1 MRVDAHL
8 KWNGEYDNSQ
18 MGKSVPSRPP
28 TFQEC
33 DFCHK
38 EFGSRSL
45 ELHLAR
51 CPERGGQVEQA
62 MQPLKRLSLDE
73 EIEISLSDDLS
84 QSWPSRKQP
93 PRRVRRKRRESWKAE
108 RPKTAVLMHPAILD
122 ETLKDKIDM
131 TLTKKQ
137 FLAALKLCNDTVI
150 SQRSIPV
157 MRKKWAPVGFKRDP
171 QGPRLP
177 SRRVRNRTSPISEY
191 RNRQDQIYGRSTK
204 IPLHIN
210 RPRTSTVNNPII
222 NQVDLPTIELP
233 NPALRVKSKMK
244 ARNAKKMDKPS
255 EQVPEPCRSCGR
267 SDLPERFHTHPPLE
281 ASRSEGSKIPIRL
294 YSPPKKITS
303 LEEQQKSEDGLPDQQ
318 NKTRTKKTEKKSRS
332 PKKPLKSHDD
342 PGQSLQALHSQR
354 SLDRVSLTDDSDNTV
369 STSSNISSGSTGMTS
384 SKSQAHVTCSICG
397 RQFGKNSFRFHEP
410 QCQKKQQALKE
421 KQEKD
426 LLEEKKTNSYYID
439 PSSDDNPYDETFDA
453 IWEAH
458 VQQLVA
464 CSKCS
469 RTFFP
474 DRIEVHERNCKGTAV
489 NLKASPI
496 KVPSISSPNLA
507 EIIKESVDE
516 VEKQDAPHQTTLLAS
531 SSPSESNNNDT
542 NGNSDQD

>member
-1 MRVDAHL
+1 
-8 KWNGEYDNSQ
+8 

-51 CPERGGQVEQA
+51 CPERDGHVEQV

-73 EIEISLSDDLS
+73 EIEINLSDDLT
-84 QSWPSRKQP
+84 QSWPSRKQSQ
-93 PRRVRRKRRESWKAE
+93 RRVRRKRRESVWRAE

-137 FLAALKLCNDTVI
+137 FLAALKLCNDNVV
-150 SQRSIPV
+150 SQRPIPV

-191 RNRQDQIYGRSTK
+191 RSRQDQIYGRSTK

-210 RPRTSTVNNPII
+210 RPRTSTVNKPVIK
-222 NQVDLPTIELP
+222 QVDLPTIELP
-233 NPALRVKSKMK
+233 NPALKVKAKMK
-244 ARNAKKMDKPS
+244 AKNAKKIDKPD
-255 EQVPEPCRSCGR
+255 EKVPEPCRSCGR

-303 LEEQQKSEDGLPDQQ
+303 LEDQLKPDDGSQDKP
-318 NKTRTKKTEKKSRS
+318 NKARTRKTDKRSRS
-332 PKKPLKSHDD
+332 PKKPLKSLED
-342 PGQSLQALHSQR
+342 PGHSLQALHNQR

-369 STSSNISSGSTGMTS
+369 STSSNISSGSTGVTS
-384 SKSQAHVTCSICG
+384 SKSQTHVTCSICG

-421 KQEKD
+421 KQEKEM
-426 LLEEKKTNSYYID
+426 LEEKRTNSYYID
-439 PSSDDNPYDETFDA
+439 PSPDDNSYDGTFDA

-489 NLKASPI
+489 NLKASPT
-496 KVPSISSPNLA
+496 KVSSISSPNLA

-516 VEKQDAPHQTTLLAS
+516 VGQQDAPPHETLSPSPA
-531 SSPSESNNNDT
+531 SSPSKWNENND
-542 NGNSDQD
+542 NGQTDQD